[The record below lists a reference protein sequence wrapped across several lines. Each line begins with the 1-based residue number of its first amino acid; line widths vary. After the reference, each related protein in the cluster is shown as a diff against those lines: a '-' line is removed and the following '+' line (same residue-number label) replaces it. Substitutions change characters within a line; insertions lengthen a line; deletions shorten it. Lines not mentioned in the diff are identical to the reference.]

1 MVKDL
6 PHIRVPKTIC
16 KECVDWKQTR
26 NNFQEML
33 PQKSAAKLDII
44 HSDVC
49 GPMQVDTLGGSR
61 YFFLF
66 IDDWTR
72 KTWIYL
78 LKRKGEVLDVFK

>member
-1 MVKDL
+1 
-6 PHIRVPKTIC
+6 
-16 KECVDWKQTR
+16 
-26 NNFQEML
+26 ML